1 MSLGSPIA
9 YGRTAEIYPWG
20 EGDRQVLKLFY
31 AWFSKE
37 GVYHEARVA
46 RAVQAAGL
54 DVPAVDDIVDVVE
67 VDGRLGLVYERL
79 AGVPM
84 GRRMETQPWTLV
96 RQSLRLAEL
105 HVRMRDA
112 VGIAGLPPQ
121 RERIERKVGAAKGLR
136 PALRQRVLAALAGMP
151 DGDRLCHGDFH
162 PWNVIVSG
170 DRTTVIDWIDATRG
184 NPLADVARTSVI
196 LAGVPAMT
204 EMVTWRD
211 RLFVGWAHRIYLHRY
226 FELRPGGEEEVHAW
240 LPIAAAARMSE
251 DIPGLA
257 GWLSAQVEAACP
269 DRGRKR

>member
-9 YGRTAEIYPWG
+9 HGRTAEIYPWG

-31 AWFSKE
+31 AWFSEE
-37 GVYHEARVA
+37 GVYHEAQVA

-54 DVPAVDDIVDVVE
+54 DVPAVGDVVE
-67 VDGRLGLVYERL
+67 RDGRLGLVYERL

-84 GRRMETQPWTLV
+84 GRRMETRPWTAV
-96 RQSLRLAEL
+96 RLSRRLAEL
-105 HVRMRDA
+105 HVRMHDA

-121 RERIERKVGAAKGLR
+121 RERIECKVGAAKGLE
-136 PALRQRVLAALAGMP
+136 PALRQRVLAALAGMS

-170 DRTTVIDWIDATRG
+170 DRTTVIDWIDATCG

-204 EMVTWRD
+204 QMVTWWD
-211 RLFVGWAHRIYLHRY
+211 KLFAPWAHRLYLLRY
-226 FELRPGGEEEVHAW
+226 FELRPGGEEEYHAW
-240 LPIAAAARMSE
+240 LSIAAAARMSE